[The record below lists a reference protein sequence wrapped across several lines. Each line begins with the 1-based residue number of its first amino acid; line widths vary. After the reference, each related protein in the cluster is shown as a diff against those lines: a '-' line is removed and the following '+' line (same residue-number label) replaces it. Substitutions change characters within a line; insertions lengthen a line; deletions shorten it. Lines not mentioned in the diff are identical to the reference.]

1 MSDIIV
7 LTGGTG
13 WVGRNFL
20 SEIQR
25 NYSPAEIQ
33 ERVLIFGSKKREII
47 TKKYRSKESVKIPVY
62 PLSSLNN
69 MLKKKK
75 G

>member
-1 MSDIIV
+1 MSDITV

-20 SEIQR
+20 SEIQK

-33 ERVLIFGSKKREII
+33 E
-47 TKKYRSKESVKIPVY
+47 
-62 PLSSLNN
+62 
-69 MLKKKK
+69 
-75 G
+75 